1 MSLKILFLLTR
12 KHLQIKLNVLAT
24 MEYYL
29 VKTFSMKILID
40 FYIGL
45 IHYQPLLFLESQNY
59 FLIKQGA
66 SKTTLFIG
74 AKYIED
80 KICHFNHF

>member
-1 MSLKILFLLTR
+1 
-12 KHLQIKLNVLAT
+12 

-66 SKTTLFIG
+66 SKQPFLLEQNI
-74 AKYIED
+74 
-80 KICHFNHF
+80 